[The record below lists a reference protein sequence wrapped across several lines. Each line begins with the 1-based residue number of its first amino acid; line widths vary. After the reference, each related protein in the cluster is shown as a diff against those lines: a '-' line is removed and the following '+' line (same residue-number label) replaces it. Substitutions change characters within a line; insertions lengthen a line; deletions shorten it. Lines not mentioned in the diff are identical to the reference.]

1 MVEIIWTITAI
12 DDLNNIGDY
21 IAKDSLLFAKIT
33 IEKLFKKSEILSR
46 FPNIGRVVPEKNNES
61 IRELIEGNY
70 RIIYQK
76 ISDKEINILTII
88 HSSRILEI

>member
-21 IAKDSLLFAKIT
+21 IAKDSLLFAKLT
-33 IEKLFKKSEILSR
+33 VEKLFKRSEILAR
-46 FPNIGRVVPEKNNES
+46 YPNLGRVVPEKNNES

-70 RIIYQK
+70 RIIYQI
-76 ISDKEINILTII
+76 ISDKKINILTII